1 MVNDLRTLRTLGEY
15 LLCFDAVT
23 FLAYLEALRAS
34 ESVASVWLFHE
45 AAHTIFEQV
54 PPGFLTRPAPPSP
67 HAWMVDPWLEQG
79 RACLKAAAAVK

>member
-1 MVNDLRTLRTLGEY
+1 MCCRGIQEEGRDRHALQVVNDLRTLRTLGEY

-54 PPGFLTRPAPPSP
+54 PPSLLLVFPLPSP
-67 HAWMVDPWLEQG
+67 RLQKG
-79 RACLKAAAAVK
+79 

>member
-15 LLCFDAVT
+15 LLCFDCVT
-23 FLAYLEALRAS
+23 FLAYLESLRAS

-54 PPGFLTRPAPPSP
+54 SLSPLQAMLSAPQP
-67 HAWMVDPWLEQG
+67 
-79 RACLKAAAAVK
+79 